1 VRPSKTSAVEVVERL
16 QAMEALSIDAVTL
29 DDTQARLTIAN
40 VADQPGIAAAIFQ
53 AVAKA
58 EIFVDMIVQ
67 SAGHDGKANLS
78 FTVPTRQESQ
88 CRALLEQIA
97 AQRNCGPVSSSK
109 QIAKLSIVGIGM
121 RSHTEVAIR
130 AFECLA
136 RLGINIAMINTSEVR
151 VNIVV
156 DGAKGEAALAGLRDA
171 FADAM

>member
-1 VRPSKTSAVEVVERL
+1 
-16 QAMEALSIDAVTL
+16 
-29 DDTQARLTIAN
+29 
-40 VADQPGIAAAIFQ
+40 
-53 AVAKA
+53 
-58 EIFVDMIVQ
+58 MIVQ

-78 FTVPTRQESQ
+78 FTVPARQEPQ

-97 AQRNCGPVSSSK
+97 AQRKCGPVSSGK
-109 QIAKLSIVGIGM
+109 QVAKLSIVGIGM

-156 DGAKGEAALAGLRDA
+156 DGTNGEAALAGLREA